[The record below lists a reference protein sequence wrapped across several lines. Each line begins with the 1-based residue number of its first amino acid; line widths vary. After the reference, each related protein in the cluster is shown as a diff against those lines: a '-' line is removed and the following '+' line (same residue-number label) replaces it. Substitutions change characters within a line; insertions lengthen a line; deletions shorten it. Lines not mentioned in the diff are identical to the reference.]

1 LLGDAQHV
9 QQIGH
14 LQAGITV
21 DEMHD
26 TVMRPSEPEGLQLMI
41 GVTDEI
47 AVGEEQ
53 QLDDIPAQIAGPG
66 LGERPSLARESWSG
80 DAPEKLMSAILTYL
94 GFNVTKLSA
103 ATKY

>member
-14 LQAGITV
+14 LQAGITM

-26 TVMRPSEPEGLQLMI
+26 AVMRPPDPEDLQLMI

-47 AVGEEQ
+47 PIGEEQ
-53 QLDDIPAQIAGPG
+53 QLDDIPA
-66 LGERPSLARESWSG
+66 
-80 DAPEKLMSAILTYL
+80 
-94 GFNVTKLSA
+94 
-103 ATKY
+103 